1 MVRCADSIGM
11 MSWTSC
17 IGSERKRSMDG
28 QQPPRVSPIVAR
40 AASDANLQG
49 QSVNLDDG
57 VKKKRR
63 ETNLV
68 RKMKEMR
75 RWVESLVEF

>member
-1 MVRCADSIGM
+1 
-11 MSWTSC
+11 
-17 IGSERKRSMDG
+17 MDG

-75 RWVESLVEF
+75 RWVECS